1 MKVVIDTNVLVSGLL
16 SPSGAPGEI
25 VRMFVSGNIEIVY
38 DARIVDEYEEVLK
51 RPKFGI
57 EHAYVD
63 DIIYFVEQFGYPS
76 AGVPL
81 RQRLP
86 DRDDEMFLEAAV
98 SGKADFLVTG
108 NIGHFPA
115 ASRQGVRVVTP
126 REFVGVFRGRA
137 GSKE

>member
-1 MKVVIDTNVLVSGLL
+1 MKVVLDTNVLVSGLL
-16 SPSGAPGEI
+16 SPSGAPGEV

-38 DARIVDEYEEVLK
+38 DARIIYEYEEVLK

-57 EHAYVD
+57 AHGYVD
-63 DIIYFVEQFGYPS
+63 DIISFIEHFGHLT

-81 RQRLP
+81 KMRLP
-86 DRDDEMFLEAAV
+86 DIDDEVFLESAI

-126 REFVGVFRGRA
+126 REFIGVWRGESR
-137 GSKE
+137 

>member
-81 RQRLP
+81 RHRLP
-86 DRDDEMFLEAAV
+86 DRDDEMFLEAALA
-98 SGKADFLVTG
+98 SWADFLITG
-108 NIGHFPA
+108 NMAHYPPA
-115 ASRQGVRVVTP
+115 LRQGVSVVTP
-126 REFVGVFRGRA
+126 GEFV
-137 GSKE
+137 SKYRRRK